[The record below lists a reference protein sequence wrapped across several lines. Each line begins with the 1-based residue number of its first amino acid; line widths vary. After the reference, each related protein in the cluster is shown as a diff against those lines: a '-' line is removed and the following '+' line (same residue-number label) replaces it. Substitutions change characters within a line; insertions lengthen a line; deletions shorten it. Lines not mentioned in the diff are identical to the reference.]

1 VISVLKQCALD
12 AVIAVNT
19 FLREFGE
26 QLRSAVEAVH
36 PGLPIAVIT
45 HQEGDIAW
53 QNKFADVSL
62 RPTRFF
68 TDLKRYT
75 SPSNCLGSTAN

>member
-75 SPSNCLGSTAN
+75 SSWNCLERTAN